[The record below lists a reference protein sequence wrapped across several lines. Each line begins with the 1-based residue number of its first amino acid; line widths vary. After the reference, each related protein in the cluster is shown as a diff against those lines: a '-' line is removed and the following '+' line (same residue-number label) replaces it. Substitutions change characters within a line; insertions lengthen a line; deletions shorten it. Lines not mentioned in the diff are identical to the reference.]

1 MLNIKEFSIIIVISI
16 ILALTISLIE
26 SLELFLY
33 ALLTIFLVILVNIF
47 AKKIIS
53 FYLESEIEI
62 KLWELKRYG
71 FRTHDYLKKPFPAGA
86 FFPIIITA
94 LTFGYVYW
102 MACLVFET
110 KPKVYRTAKRWGLY
124 SFSEMTERHIG
135 AIASAGIFA
144 NLIFGV
150 IGYLIGFPEFARLNL
165 YYAFFNMIP
174 IGNLDGNKIFFGNIV
189 LWSFL
194 AILVL
199 IGLGYALLLV

>member
-71 FRTHDYLKKPFPAGA
+71 FRTHDYLKKPFHAGA